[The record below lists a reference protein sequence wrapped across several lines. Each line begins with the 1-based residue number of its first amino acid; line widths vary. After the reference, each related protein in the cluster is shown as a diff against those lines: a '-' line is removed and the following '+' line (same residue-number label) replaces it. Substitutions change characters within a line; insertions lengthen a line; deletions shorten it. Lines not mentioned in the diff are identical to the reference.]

1 MATYKCLPEAS
12 DKRLRPPISFSRFVL
27 SEIEFL
33 LTVNESLPE
42 KDPMACI
49 VCGDVATGRHYGAI
63 ACNGCK
69 GFFRRTIRRG
79 YKYTCR
85 FKSEC
90 FIDKRKYLDLISC

>member
-1 MATYKCLPEAS
+1 MT
-12 DKRLRPPISFSRFVL
+12 
-27 SEIEFL
+27 
-33 LTVNESLPE
+33 
-42 KDPMACI
+42 CI

-69 GFFRRTIRRG
+69 GTNCASDSESFTVPSHFTVTGFFRRTIRRG

-90 FIDKRKYLDLISC
+90 FIDKRERFGFYFFSGPATLTK